1 MHDHE
6 LMVDRLE
13 RLAKNLKPGQR
24 IALYPLSI
32 RYGAIL
38 TAYAER
44 CETFD
49 LSPVSLDEPF
59 QAEFLNFDGST
70 ITVRTDQYP
79 CLRINISDLENI
91 VPFSSIR

>member
-1 MHDHE
+1 MN
-6 LMVDRLE
+6 DRLE
-13 RLAKNLKPGQR
+13 GIIRKLTPGQK
-24 IALYPLSI
+24 IAVYPLST
-32 RYGAIL
+32 RYGDIL

-44 CETFD
+44 CETFEV
-49 LSPVSLDEPF
+49 SPVSLDEPF

-70 ITVRTDQYP
+70 ITVSTDQYP

>member
-1 MHDHE
+1 MD
-6 LMVDRLE
+6 DRLE
-13 RLAKNLKPGQR
+13 RIVRKLTPRQR
-24 IALYPLSI
+24 IAVHPLST
-32 RYGAIL
+32 RYGDIL
-38 TAYAER
+38 TAVAER

-70 ITVRTDQYP
+70 VTVRTEKYP

-91 VPFSSIR
+91 VPLGTA

>member
-1 MHDHE
+1 MN
-6 LMVDRLE
+6 DRLE
-13 RLAKNLKPGQR
+13 GIIRKLTPGQK
-24 IALYPLSI
+24 IAVYPLST
-32 RYGAIL
+32 RYGDIL